1 MRFFLR
7 TAEEEEGLDSD
18 SEDEEE
24 HPTKDPKSVKEAIS
38 AFRHGKKTK
47 KRQKMMANA
56 KKADGRK
63 KKLKKGV
70 SRKEC
75 NLEALRFLYDPQ
87 ALADRLFALLDGKK
101 NERFALRL
109 LRMALLARLIG
120 LWTAEY
126 F

>member
-7 TAEEEEGLDSD
+7 TANEEEGIDSD
-18 SEDEEE
+18 TEDENE
-24 HPTKDPKSVKEAIS
+24 HPVDDPKTVKEVVS

-56 KKADGRK
+56 KKADNRK
-63 KKLKKGV
+63 RKIKKGT

-75 NLEALRFLYDPQ
+75 NLEAIRLLYDPQ
-87 ALADRLFALLDGKK
+87 SLADRLFALLNGKK

-120 LWTAEY
+120 QL
-126 F
+126 